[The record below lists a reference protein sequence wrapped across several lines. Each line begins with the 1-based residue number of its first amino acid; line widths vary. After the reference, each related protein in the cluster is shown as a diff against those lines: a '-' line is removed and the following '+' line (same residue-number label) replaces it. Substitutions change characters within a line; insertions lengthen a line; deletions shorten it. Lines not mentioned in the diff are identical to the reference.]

1 MNLQTVLWGV
11 SALFF
16 VSGYYFYWRED
27 IFDHRTIISSIVL
40 TATFM
45 ALGALYAELGSNL
58 ISASCLLIS
67 LGAFAT
73 AVAGILVLA
82 IDCQSAYRV
91 NDVLKKQLEDRDEAD
106 SKTQEESAN

>member
-1 MNLQTVLWGV
+1 M
-11 SALFF
+11 
-16 VSGYYFYWRED
+16 
-27 IFDHRTIISSIVL
+27 L

-73 AVAGILVLA
+73 AVAGVLVLA
-82 IDCQSAYRV
+82 IDCQSTYLA
-91 NDVLKKQLEDRDEAD
+91 NDVLKKQLEDRDEAEG
-106 SKTQEESAN
+106 SFQEDGANKETPKES